1 MILFIDFWLR
11 WALWLWTVGLLFG
24 ATLRLLT
31 PAAVVLAE
39 HRLWTPL
46 TAMEI
51 SENKQAT
58 HREKRSQLIVSVQ

>member
-11 WALWLWTVGLLFG
+11 WALWLWTVGLHFG

-39 HRLWTPL
+39 HRLWTP
-46 TAMEI
+46 AFG
-51 SENKQAT
+51 NRRPRA
-58 HREKRSQLIVSVQ
+58 QLLHGVWGLPGAGD